1 MPRAVNET
9 EAGRVDLPSMNDPGI
24 YRLLV
29 VGRLGPEWKDRF
41 EGMTIIERTSPDP
54 RGITELTV
62 PTADQS
68 ALLGV
73 LGQLSGMQCALLSI
87 ALLIE
92 DHRLDNQPRTRRNK
106 GN

>member
-54 RGITELTV
+54 RGITEPTV

-73 LGQLSGMQCALLSI
+73 LGQLSGIQCALLSVGV
-87 ALLIE
+87 LIE
-92 DHRLDNQPRTRRNK
+92 DHRLDNQPQTRRNK

>member
-1 MPRAVNET
+1 MPNILNET
-9 EAGRVDLPSMNDPGI
+9 EAERVDLPSMHDPGI

-29 VGRLGPEWKDRF
+29 VGRLGPEWKERF
-41 EGMTIIERTSPDP
+41 EGMTIIEQTSPDP
-54 RGITELTV
+54 RGITEPTV

-92 DHRLDNQPRTRRNK
+92 DHRLYNQPRTRRNK

>member
-9 EAGRVDLPSMNDPGI
+9 EAGRVDLPSMHDPGI

-41 EGMTIIERTSPDP
+41 EGINVIERTSPDP

-106 GN
+106 GD

>member
-29 VGRLGPEWKDRF
+29 VARLGPEWKERF
-41 EGMTIIERTSPDP
+41 EGMTIIEQTSPDP
-54 RGITELTV
+54 RGITEPTV

-73 LGQLSGMQCALLSI
+73 LGQLSGIRCALLS
-87 ALLIE
+87 AVGLIE
-92 DHRLDNQPRTRRNK
+92 NHKLDNQPQTRRNK

>member
-1 MPRAVNET
+1 MPNILNET
-9 EAGRVDLPSMNDPGI
+9 EAERVDLPSMNDPGI

-41 EGMTIIERTSPDP
+41 EGINLIERTSSDP

-62 PTADQS
+62 PTADQA

-73 LGQLSGMQCALLSI
+73 LGQLSGIQCALLSI
-87 ALLIE
+87 ALLNE